1 MRHRIVLV
9 GVMVLVGVVVA
20 SAFLGPLL
28 VGITGTA
35 RPPHVSLQGQS
46 AVPEGLTRLRFEE
59 NQGQAGLDARFV
71 LRLPGAGVAFE
82 ASGPRLYF
90 GGTGSLRMRFAG
102 GADAPRLDGLHRLP
116 GVTNYLIG
124 SNPADW
130 QIGLASFGRVRYH
143 EVYPGIDVVF
153 HGDQGPLEYDL
164 VARPGADPR
173 AVRLAF
179 DGAGSVS
186 IDSTGRLLIDGP
198 GGLLTQQPPTAY
210 QLIDGQRHEVDSRF
224 ATDAAGR
231 VSFELGSY
239 DPTLPLVIDP
249 VIGYSTF
256 LGGEHSDIANAIA
269 VDSAGSTYVTG
280 ETDSTMFPLRNPFD
294 PTIGGGTCGFGFPC
308 RDAFVAKLN
317 PAGTKLVYAT
327 YLGGNSDDMGRGIAV
342 DPSGNAYVTG
352 NTASANFPTQNPIQA
367 TFGGGT
373 CSEIGCIGDA
383 FVTKLGPTGTSLV
396 YSTYLGGAGNDQ
408 GNGIAVGADGQAAV
422 AGITQSGNFPTRK
435 AFQPSIAGVRDGFVA
450 KLAAAGSSFQY
461 STYLGGHET
470 GFDLV
475 ESARAVALDAQGS
488 AYVTGE
494 TTAPDFPLKNP
505 FQGVCVGC
513 DSARSDAFVAKLQP
527 TGRAL
532 VYSTYL
538 GGFTDEGSMGHE
550 QGLGVAVGPG
560 NEAFV
565 AGFTS
570 SRDFPVTPGAFQET
584 FGEGDDGVGGDGFV
598 TRFSAAGGTLRYSTY
613 LGGQHNDVA
622 QAVAVDSGGHAHVT
636 GYTNSDDFPIRLPLQ
651 SELLGQYDAFVST
664 LNPKGSRLQ
673 DSTFLGG
680 SQGDVIQVT
689 FGTGIAVDASRNAY
703 VVGWTD
709 TTDFPVQNAFQPN
722 LRGEY
727 DSFVTKIAP
736 G

>member
-1 MRHRIVLV
+1 MRRGGAGLV
-9 GVMVLVGVVVA
+9 GAMVLVGVVMGT
-20 SAFLGPLL
+20 AFVGPMR
-28 VGITGTA
+28 VGILGTTHSPRLPLQA
-35 RPPHVSLQGQS
+35 RGAL
-46 AVPEGLTRLRFEE
+46 PEGLTQLRFEE
-59 NQGQAGLDARFV
+59 NRGQIGLDARFV
-71 LRLPGAGVAFE
+71 LRFAGASVAFE
-82 ASGPRLYF
+82 ASGPVLYA
-90 GGTGSLRMRFAG
+90 GTGSLGMRFVG
-102 GADAPRLDGLHRLP
+102 GAKSPDLEGADRLP

-130 QIGLASFGRVRYH
+130 RVGIQSYARVRYS

-153 HGDQGPLEYDL
+153 HGDRGSLEYDL
-164 VARPGADPR
+164 VVMPGADPR

-179 DGAGSVS
+179 DGAESVNL
-186 IDSTGRLLIDGP
+186 DGTGRLLIEGP
-198 GGLLTQQPPTAY
+198 GGRLTQDPPTAY
-210 QLIDGQRHEVDSRF
+210 QLVDGQRHEVDSRF

-239 DPTLPLVIDP
+239 DSAVSLVIDP

-256 LGGEHSDIANAIA
+256 LGGEHSDIANAVA
-269 VDSAGSTYVTG
+269 VDSAGSVYVTG

-317 PAGTKLVYAT
+317 PAGTKLAYAT
-327 YLGGNSDDMGRGIAV
+327 YLGGNSDDMGLGIAV
-342 DPSGNAYVTG
+342 DAEGSAYVTG
-352 NTASANFPTQNPIQA
+352 NTSSTNFPTQNAIQPA
-367 TFGGGT
+367 FGGGT
-373 CSEIGCIGDA
+373 CSETGCIGDA
-383 FVTKLGPTGTSLV
+383 FVTKLGPTGTSPV

-422 AGITQSGNFPTRK
+422 AGVTQSGNFPTRK
-435 AFQPSIAGVRDGFVA
+435 AFQPSIAGVRDGFVS
-450 KLAAAGSSFQY
+450 KLAAAGTSFQY

-494 TTAPDFPLKNP
+494 TTAPDFPLRSP
-505 FQGVCVGC
+505 FQDVCVGC
-513 DSARSDAFVAKLQP
+513 DTARSDAFVAKLQP

-550 QGLGVAVGPG
+550 QGLGIAVGPG

-570 SRDFPVTPGAFQET
+570 SRDFPVTPGAFQGT

-598 TRFSAAGGTLRYSTY
+598 TRFSAAGAALRYSTY

-622 QAVAVDSGGHAHVT
+622 QAIAVDSGGQAHLT
-636 GYTNSDDFPIRLPLQ
+636 GYTNSDNFPTRAPLQ
-651 SELLGQYDAFVST
+651 ADLLGQYDAFVST
-664 LNPKGSRLQ
+664 LNAKVSRLLN
-673 DSTFLGG
+673 STYLGG
-680 SQGDVIQVT
+680 AEGDVIQVS
-689 FGTGIAVDASRNAY
+689 FGTGIAVDAARNAY

-709 TTDFPVQNAFQPN
+709 TTDFPVQGAFQPN

-727 DSFVTKIAP
+727 DSFVTKILP